1 MSQPGRHVTI
11 PLQIMAHLPHLS
23 GDEFKS
29 IGALCYLMG
38 SARIEQI
45 EQKSGIA
52 ASQIKPVLQR
62 LIRRGWLI
70 QEGNNYRL
78 AFKSEA
84 VVDSDL
90 NSTLN
95 STDYDPA
102 LGIRPARVTAH
113 LLYPEGPWLTESGLL
128 DADFLHDR
136 AAVWRTG
143 DHYQAKSFGAMAIE
157 DVVGVLCK
165 YYAKPE
171 NHGSLEIDWHSY
183 WAKNQR
189 YLANMQQRLQSGAQ
203 IQPDEQKLILN
214 KLYLTTK
221 AAETVYEVAV
231 QKVLPLDLPP
241 PVLAAASSI
250 APQLSAESLPDAL
263 RHVVKSMPTV
273 DPAPTIGPR
282 RIDQL
287 KRWLADPIL
296 RADAEKTAKAHG
308 YEVFYNELGIPIDLV
323 EAD

>member
-1 MSQPGRHVTI
+1 MSQTGRQVTI
-11 PLQIMAHLPHLS
+11 PVQVIAHLQHLS

-29 IGALCYLMG
+29 IGALCYFMG

-70 QEGNNYRL
+70 QEGNAYRL

-84 VVDSDL
+84 VVSSDL
-90 NSTLN
+90 DTP
-95 STDYDPA
+95 DYDPA

-241 PVLAAASSI
+241 PVLAASSI
-250 APQLSAESLPDAL
+250 VPQLNAETLPNAL
-263 RHVVKSMPTV
+263 RHVVRSMPVV
-273 DPAPTIGPR
+273 DQAPTIGPR

>member
-11 PLQIMAHLPHLS
+11 PMQIMAHLPHLS

-29 IGALCYLMG
+29 IGALCYFMG
-38 SARIEQI
+38 TARIEQI

-52 ASQIKPVLQR
+52 VSQIKPVLQR

-70 QEGNNYRL
+70 QEGNAYRL

-84 VVDSDL
+84 VVDSPDRAP
-90 NSTLN
+90 
-95 STDYDPA
+95 DYDPA

-143 DHYQAKSFGAMAIE
+143 DHFQAKSFGAMAIE

-221 AAETVYEVAV
+221 PAETVYEVAV

-241 PVLAAASSI
+241 PALTPAAI
-250 APQLSAESLPDAL
+250 VPQLNAETLPNAI
-263 RHVVKSMPTV
+263 RNVVQSMPV
-273 DPAPTIGPR
+273 ADQAPIIGLR

-296 RADAEKTAKAHG
+296 RGDAEKTAKAHG